1 MPQEKKSPLST
12 IIFLI
17 IFVPVIGWLIMFSI
31 KKNNESGPRSQ
42 QCLEDCTKS
51 GHSGYE
57 FKWNILS
64 GPVCQCL
71 S

>member
-1 MPQEKKSPLST
+1 MSQEKKSPLST

-31 KKNNESGPRSQ
+31 QKNNESGPRSQ
-42 QCLEDCTKS
+42 QCQEECAKS

-64 GPVCQCL
+64 GPVCQCI